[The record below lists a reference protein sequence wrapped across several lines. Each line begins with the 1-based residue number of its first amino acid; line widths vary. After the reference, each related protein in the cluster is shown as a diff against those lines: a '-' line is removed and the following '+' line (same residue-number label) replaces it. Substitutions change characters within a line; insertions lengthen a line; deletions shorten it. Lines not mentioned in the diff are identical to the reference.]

1 MQNGEGPRTTPQ
13 FETAEFPGTGKDAC
27 VLCHQPISGSYFRI
41 NSQMACRSCAER
53 LKNSTPRDSHSAF
66 MRALAFGAGAGFAGL
81 VLYALVGIATGLE
94 IGYVSLAVGW
104 LVGKAMMRGSG
115 GLGGR
120 RYQIAAVLFTYA
132 AVSLAA
138 VPIGISQYAKANKKA
153 AQSQSQPSTS
163 PNAETESSP
172 AQADGQT
179 RPLDQDQGREAR
191 KSRASAIGYL
201 ALLGLAS
208 PFLEFGSSPVNGLI
222 GLVILLVGVQIAWR
236 MTRGRPALVI
246 DGPF

>member
-1 MQNGEGPRTTPQ
+1 MQNGETPTTPQ
-13 FETAEFPGTGKDAC
+13 FETAEFPGTAKNAC
-27 VLCHQPISGSYFRI
+27 LLCHQPISGSYFRF
-41 NSQMACRSCAER
+41 NGQMACSSCAER
-53 LKNSTPRDSHSAF
+53 LKNSTPKDSHSAF
-66 MRALAFGAGAGFAGL
+66 VRSLAFGAGAGLAGL

-120 RYQIAAVLFTYA
+120 RYQIAAVSFTYA

-138 VPIGISQYAKANKKA
+138 VPIGISQYVKAKRSDVQNR
-153 AQSQSQPSTS
+153 SQPSTS
-163 PNAETESSP
+163 PKADTEPSLG
-172 AQADGQT
+172 QAD
-179 RPLDQDQGREAR
+179 RETTPSDGDKGSAGR
-191 KSRASAIGYL
+191 KSAASAIGYL
-201 ALLGLAS
+201 ALLGLAA
-208 PFLEFGSSPVNGLI
+208 PFLEFGSNPVNGLI

-236 MTRGRPALVI
+236 MTRGHPPLVI